1 MADLLIS
8 RWTLPGA
15 DRTPFATYILLVAN
29 LVVFA
34 LMERA
39 GGSQDPTVLDRFG
52 ALFGPLV
59 AEGQYWRLLTAIFLH
74 VGFVHVAFN
83 SLGLFVFGTA
93 FERACG
99 PLRMMAVYVGA
110 GLAGSALSYLAS
122 PAVRSAG
129 ASGAIFGLL
138 GALAVYLVVNRQEF
152 GKLGQ
157 REITTVL
164 FLAAMNLLNGLTT
177 PGVDNWAHVGGLI
190 GGAALGLAVIPRH
203 DLARNVPAHS
213 WTAGWVSRRRIMV
226 PAAVCVIAIAGILVA
241 TLTLPDNA
249 SSHIYEA
256 ERLYAQGD
264 LVSALAELDIAVEL
278 DPLSGE
284 AHLLRGQIYARMGNI
299 EAALAD
305 LGIALNFGHPAVRER
320 ALELIPEVGNSR
332 GLSR

>member
-1 MADLLIS
+1 MLTS

-15 DRTPFATYILLVAN
+15 DRTPFATYLLLVAN
-29 LVVFA
+29 LVIFA

-39 GGSQDPTVLDRFG
+39 GGSQDPIVLDRFG

-59 AEGQYWRLLTAIFLH
+59 AEGQYWRLLTAVFLH
-74 VGFVHVAFN
+74 IGFVHLAFN

-99 PLRMMAVYVGA
+99 PIRMVAVYVGA
-110 GLAGSALSYLAS
+110 GFAGSALSYVAS

-129 ASGAIFGLL
+129 ASGAIFGVL
-138 GALAVYLVVNRQEF
+138 GALAIYLIVNRQEF
-152 GKLGQ
+152 GKMGQ
-157 REITTVL
+157 REITTIL

-177 PGVDNWAHVGGLI
+177 PGVDNWAHVGGLV
-190 GGAALGLAVIPRH
+190 GGAALGLAILPMH
-203 DLARNVPAHS
+203 TSTPGDSYPS
-213 WTAGWVSRRRIMV
+213 WTGWASRRRVMIT
-226 PAAVCVIAIAGILVA
+226 AALGVIAIAGILIA

-256 ERLYAQGD
+256 ERLYEQGE
-264 LVSALAELDIAVEL
+264 LAPAMAELDRAVEL
-278 DPLSGE
+278 DPLNGE

-305 LGIALNFGHPAVRER
+305 LGIALNFGHPKTRDR
-320 ALELIPEVGNSR
+320 ALELIPEVGNNR
-332 GLSR
+332 GLNR

>member
-1 MADLLIS
+1 MRALLTS

-15 DRTPFATYILLVAN
+15 DRTPFATYLLVVAN
-29 LVVFA
+29 LVIFA

-74 VGFVHVAFN
+74 IGFVHIAFN
-83 SLGLFVFGTA
+83 SMGLFVFGTA
-93 FERACG
+93 FERTSG
-99 PLRMMAVYVGA
+99 PLRMAAVYIGS

-129 ASGAIFGLL
+129 ASGAIFGVL
-138 GALAVYLVVNRQEF
+138 GALAVYLFVNRQEF

-157 REITTVL
+157 REITAVL
-164 FLAAMNLLNGLTT
+164 FLAAMNLLTGLTT

-190 GGAALGLAVIPRH
+190 GGAALALAIVPRHAMAGSALHSSWARWASQRRVAIPAALGLAV
-203 DLARNVPAHS
+203 V
-213 WTAGWVSRRRIMV
+213 AGALI
-226 PAAVCVIAIAGILVA
+226 A

-249 SSHIYEA
+249 SSHVYTA
-256 ERLYAQGD
+256 ERLYEEGD
-264 LVSALAELDIAVEL
+264 LVTALAELDIAVEL
-278 DPLSGE
+278 DPLNGE
-284 AHLLRGQIYARMGNI
+284 AHLLRGQIHARMGNI

-305 LGIALNFGHPAVRER
+305 LGIALTFGHPKTRDR
-320 ALELIPEVGNSR
+320 ALELIPEVGNNR
-332 GLSR
+332 GLNR

>member
-1 MADLLIS
+1 MLTS
-8 RWTLPGA
+8 RWSLPGA
-15 DRTPFATYILLVAN
+15 DRTPFATYLLLVAN
-29 LVVFA
+29 LVIFA

-39 GGSQDPTVLDRFG
+39 GGSQDPIVLDRFG

-59 AEGQYWRLLTAIFLH
+59 AEGQYWRLLTAVFLH
-74 VGFVHVAFN
+74 IGFIHLAFN

-99 PLRMMAVYVGA
+99 PIRMVAVYVGA
-110 GLAGSALSYLAS
+110 GLAGSALSYVAS

-129 ASGAIFGLL
+129 ASGAIFGVL
-138 GALAVYLVVNRQEF
+138 GALAIYLVVNRQEF
-152 GKLGQ
+152 GKMGQ
-157 REITTVL
+157 REITTIL

-190 GGAALGLAVIPRH
+190 GGAALGLAILPLRTSFPG
-203 DLARNVPAHS
+203 DSYPS
-213 WTAGWVSRRRIMV
+213 WTGWASRWRVVIT
-226 PAAVCVIAIAGILVA
+226 AALGVIAIAGILIA

-256 ERLYAQGD
+256 ERLYEKGE
-264 LVSALAELDIAVEL
+264 LVPAMAELDRAVEL
-278 DPLSGE
+278 DPLNGE

-305 LGIALNFGHPAVRER
+305 LGIALNFGHPKTRDR
-320 ALELIPEVGNSR
+320 ALELIPEVGSNR
-332 GLSR
+332 GLNR

>member
-1 MADLLIS
+1 MLTS

-15 DRTPFATYILLVAN
+15 DRTPFATYLLLVAN
-29 LVVFA
+29 IVIFA

-74 VGFVHVAFN
+74 IGFVHIAFN

-93 FERACG
+93 FERTSG
-99 PLRMMAVYVGA
+99 PLRMAAVYIGS

-129 ASGAIFGLL
+129 ASGAIFGVL
-138 GALAVYLVVNRQEF
+138 GALAVYLFVNRQEF

-190 GGAALGLAVIPRH
+190 GGAALGLAIMPRH
-203 DLARNVPAHS
+203 AIAGSAPHS
-213 WTAGWVSRRRIMV
+213 SWAVRWVSRRRVTI
-226 PAAVCVIAIAGILVA
+226 PAALGLVVVAGALIA

-249 SSHIYEA
+249 SSHVYTA
-256 ERLYAQGD
+256 ERLYEEGD
-264 LVSALAELDIAVEL
+264 LVPALAELDIAVEL
-278 DPLSGE
+278 DPLNGE
-284 AHLLRGQIYARMGNI
+284 AHLLRGQIHARMGNI

-305 LGIALNFGHPAVRER
+305 LGIALTFGHPKTRDR
-320 ALELIPEVGNSR
+320 ALELIPEVGNNR
-332 GLSR
+332 GLNR

>member
-1 MADLLIS
+1 MLTS
-8 RWTLPGA
+8 RWNFPGA
-15 DRTPFATYILLVAN
+15 DRTPFATYLLLVAN

-39 GGSQDPTVLDRFG
+39 GGSQDPIVLDRFG

-59 AEGQYWRLLTAIFLH
+59 AEGQYWRLFTSMFLH
-74 VGFVHVAFN
+74 IGFVHIAFN

-99 PLRMMAVYVGA
+99 PLRMVAVYVGS

-129 ASGAIFGLL
+129 ASGAIFGVL
-138 GALAVYLVVNRQEF
+138 GALAVYLFVNRQEF

-177 PGVDNWAHVGGLI
+177 PGVDNWAHVGGLL
-190 GGAALGLAVIPRH
+190 GGAALGLAVMPRH
-203 DLARNVPAHS
+203 AMA
-213 WTAGWVSRRRIMV
+213 AGPNELSRVAAWASRRRVTI
-226 PAAVCVIAIAGILVA
+226 PAALGLVIVAGALIA

-256 ERLYAQGD
+256 ERLYESGE
-264 LVSALAELDIAVEL
+264 LVPALAELDMAVDL
-278 DPLSGE
+278 DPLNGE
-284 AHLLRGQIYARMGNI
+284 AHLLRGQIYARMGNT

-305 LGIALNFGHPAVRER
+305 LGIALNFGHPKTRDR
-320 ALELIPEVGNSR
+320 ALELIPEVRNSR
-332 GLSR
+332 GLNR

>member
-1 MADLLIS
+1 MLTS

-15 DRTPFATYILLVAN
+15 DRTPFATYLLLVAN
-29 LVVFA
+29 LVIFA
-34 LMERA
+34 FMERA

-74 VGFVHVAFN
+74 IGFVHLAFN
-83 SLGLFVFGTA
+83 GLGLFVFGTVV
-93 FERACG
+93 ERIGG
-99 PLRMMAVYVGA
+99 PLRLVAVYIGS

-122 PAVRSAG
+122 PAIRSAG
-129 ASGAIFGLL
+129 ASGAIFGVL

-177 PGVDNWAHVGGLI
+177 PGVDNWAHAGGLI
-190 GGAALGLAVIPRH
+190 GGAALGLAIMPR
-203 DLARNVPAHS
+203 LTSAPNATGLS
-213 WTAGWVSRRRIMV
+213 WTAGWASRRRVTI
-226 PAAVCVIAIAGILVA
+226 PAALGMIAIAGILIA

-256 ERLYAQGD
+256 ERLYEKGE
-264 LVSALAELDIAVEL
+264 LVPALAELDIAVEL
-278 DPLSGE
+278 DPLNGD
-284 AHLLRGQIYARMGNI
+284 AHLLRGQIHARMGNI

-305 LGIALNFGHPAVRER
+305 LGIALNFGHPTTRER
-320 ALELIPEVGNSR
+320 ALELIPEVGSNR
-332 GLSR
+332 GLGR

>member
-1 MADLLIS
+1 MLSS

-15 DRTPFATYILLVAN
+15 DRTPFATYLLLVVN

-34 LMERA
+34 LMHRA
-39 GGSQDPTVLDRFG
+39 GGSHDPVVLDRFG
-52 ALFGPLV
+52 VLFGPLV

-74 VGFVHVAFN
+74 IGFAHLAFN

-93 FERACG
+93 VERIGG
-99 PLRMMAVYVGA
+99 PLRMVTVYIGS
-110 GLAGSALSYLAS
+110 GLAGSALSYAAS

-129 ASGAIFGLL
+129 ASGAIFGVL
-138 GALAVYLVVNRQEF
+138 GALAVHLIVNREEF

-190 GGAALGLAVIPRH
+190 GGAALGLAIMPRRASIPS
-203 DLARNVPAHS
+203 ASYPS
-213 WTAGWVSRRRIMV
+213 WTAGWAFRRRVMI
-226 PAAVCVIAIAGILVA
+226 PAALGVIVIAGILIA

-249 SSHIYEA
+249 NSHIYEA
-256 ERLYAQGD
+256 ERLYAKGD
-264 LVSALAELDIAVEL
+264 LVPALAELEIAVEL
-278 DPLSGE
+278 DPLNGE

-305 LGIALNFGHPAVRER
+305 LGIALNFGHPKTRER
-320 ALELIPEVGNSR
+320 ALELIPEVGNNR
-332 GLSR
+332 GLNR

>member
-1 MADLLIS
+1 MSS

-15 DRTPFATYILLVAN
+15 DRTPLATYLLLVAN
-29 LVVFA
+29 LVIFA

-39 GGSQDPTVLDRFG
+39 GGSQDPIVLDRFG
-52 ALFGPLV
+52 ALFGPLI
-59 AEGQYWRLLTAIFLH
+59 AEGQYWRLFTAIFLH
-74 VGFVHVAFN
+74 IGFVHIAFN

-93 FERACG
+93 LERTCG
-99 PLRMMAVYVGA
+99 PLRMVVVYIGS
-110 GLAGSALSYLAS
+110 GLAGSTLSYLAS

-129 ASGAIFGLL
+129 ASGAIFGVL

-164 FLAAMNLLNGLTT
+164 FLAAMNLLNGLTS

-190 GGAALGLAVIPRH
+190 GGAALGLAIMPRH
-203 DLARNVPAHS
+203 TLAPSNFGHS
-213 WTAGWVSRRRIMV
+213 WTAGWASRGRVMI
-226 PAAVCVIAIAGILVA
+226 PAALGIIAIAGILIA

-256 ERLYAQGD
+256 ERLFEKGD
-264 LVSALAELDIAVEL
+264 LAPAMAELDRAVEL
-278 DPLSGE
+278 DPLNGE

-305 LGIALNFGHPAVRER
+305 LGIALSFGHPKTRDR
-320 ALELIPEVGNSR
+320 ALKLIPEVGNNR

>member
-1 MADLLIS
+1 
-8 RWTLPGA
+8 
-15 DRTPFATYILLVAN
+15 
-29 LVVFA
+29 
-34 LMERA
+34 MERA
-39 GGSQDPTVLDRFG
+39 GGSQDPIVLDRFG

-59 AEGQYWRLLTAIFLH
+59 AEGQYWRLLAAIFLH
-74 VGFVHVAFN
+74 VGFVHIAFN

-93 FERACG
+93 FERSCG
-99 PLRMMAVYVGA
+99 PLRMVAVYVGA
-110 GLAGSALSYLAS
+110 GLAGSAPQLPGKSRHALCGSERSHIRS
-122 PAVRSAG
+122 PGR
-129 ASGAIFGLL
+129 
-138 GALAVYLVVNRQEF
+138 ALAVYLFVNRQEF

-177 PGVDNWAHVGGLI
+177 PGVDNWAHAGGLI

-203 DLARNVPAHS
+203 TLARNVSAHS
-213 WTAGWVSRRRIMV
+213 WTAGWVSRRRVIV
-226 PAAVCVIAIAGILVA
+226 PAAVCFIAIVGILVA

-256 ERLYAQGD
+256 ERLYEQDD

-278 DPLSGE
+278 DPLNGE
-284 AHLLRGQIYARMGNI
+284 AHLLRGQIHARMGNI

-305 LGIALNFGHPAVRER
+305 LGIALNFGHPITRDR
-320 ALELIPEVGNSR
+320 ALELIPEVGNNR

>member
-1 MADLLIS
+1 MLTS
-8 RWTLPGA
+8 RWSLPGA
-15 DRTPFATYILLVAN
+15 DRTPFATYLLLVAN
-29 LVVFA
+29 LVIFA

-39 GGSQDPTVLDRFG
+39 GGSQDPIVLDRFG

-59 AEGQYWRLLTAIFLH
+59 AEGQYWRLLSAVFLH
-74 VGFVHVAFN
+74 IGFIHLAFN

-99 PLRMMAVYVGA
+99 PIRMVAVYVGA

-129 ASGAIFGLL
+129 ASGAIFGVL
-138 GALAVYLVVNRQEF
+138 GALAIYLVVNRQEF
-152 GKLGQ
+152 GKMGQ
-157 REITTVL
+157 REITTIL

-190 GGAALGLAVIPRH
+190 GGAALGLAILPRH
-203 DLARNVPAHS
+203 TSAPGASYPS
-213 WTAGWVSRRRIMV
+213 WTGWASRRRVVIT
-226 PAAVCVIAIAGILVA
+226 AALGVIAIAGILIA

-256 ERLYAQGD
+256 ERLYEKGE
-264 LVSALAELDIAVEL
+264 LVPAMAELDRAVEL
-278 DPLSGE
+278 DPLNGE

-305 LGIALNFGHPAVRER
+305 LGIALNFGHPKTRDR
-320 ALELIPEVGNSR
+320 ALELIPEVGSNR
-332 GLSR
+332 GLNR

>member
-1 MADLLIS
+1 MLTS

-15 DRTPFATYILLVAN
+15 DRTPFATYLLLVAN
-29 LVVFA
+29 LVIFA

-74 VGFVHVAFN
+74 VGFVHIAFN

-93 FERACG
+93 FERTSG
-99 PLRMMAVYVGA
+99 PLRMATVYIGS

-129 ASGAIFGLL
+129 ASGAIFGVL
-138 GALAVYLVVNRQEF
+138 GALAVYLFVNRQEF
-152 GKLGQ
+152 GRLGQ

-177 PGVDNWAHVGGLI
+177 PGVDNWAHAGGLI
-190 GGAALGLAVIPRH
+190 AGAALGLAILPRH
-203 DLARNVPAHS
+203 AS
-213 WTAGWVSRRRIMV
+213 WGSAPQSHWAGWVSRRRVAI
-226 PAAVCVIAIAGILVA
+226 PAALGLFVVAGALIA

-249 SSHIYEA
+249 SSHVYTA
-256 ERLYAQGD
+256 ERLYEEGD
-264 LVSALAELDIAVEL
+264 LVPALAELDIAVEL
-278 DPLSGE
+278 DPLNGE
-284 AHLLRGQIYARMGNI
+284 AHLLRGQIHARMGNV
-299 EAALAD
+299 EEALAD
-305 LGIALNFGHPAVRER
+305 LGIALTFGHPKTRDR
-320 ALELIPEVGNSR
+320 ALELIPEVGNNR
-332 GLSR
+332 GLNR

>member
-1 MADLLIS
+1 MLTS
-8 RWTLPGA
+8 RWTFPGA
-15 DRTPFATYILLVAN
+15 DRTPFATYLLLVAN

-39 GGSQDPTVLDRFG
+39 GGSQDPTVLDGFG

-74 VGFVHVAFN
+74 VGFVHIAFN

-93 FERACG
+93 FERTSG
-99 PLRMMAVYVGA
+99 PLRMAAVYVGS

-122 PAVRSAG
+122 PGVRSAG
-129 ASGAIFGLL
+129 ASGAIFGVL
-138 GALAVYLVVNRQEF
+138 GALAVYLFVNRQEF
-152 GKLGQ
+152 GRLGQ

-177 PGVDNWAHVGGLI
+177 PGVDNWAHVGGLT
-190 GGAALGLAVIPRH
+190 GGAALGLAIMPRH
-203 DLARNVPAHS
+203 AMGGSASHPS
-213 WTAGWVSRRRIMV
+213 WAAGWASRRRVTI
-226 PAAVCVIAIAGILVA
+226 PAVLGLAVVAGALIA

-256 ERLYAQGD
+256 ERLYERGD
-264 LVSALAELDIAVEL
+264 LAAALAELDRAVEL
-278 DPLSGE
+278 DPLNGE
-284 AHLLRGQIYARMGNI
+284 AHLLRGRVHARMGNI

-305 LGIALNFGHPAVRER
+305 LGIALTFGHPRTKGR
-320 ALELIPEVGNSR
+320 AMELIPEVGNNR